1 MQKRFIKGL
10 AAACACVMVF
20 GLSAFGTHSYLE
32 AKDTKVNQFTSGS
45 VETELTGDQN
55 AAVRNIGNVPAYV
68 RVRVLPVTDPE
79 KFSFAFNTSDWE
91 KDGTDTESWW
101 YYKDILEPGEVT
113 SDLFT
118 NVTITGDLSGDD
130 RDFVVYEESTQ
141 SEGYGNPKD
150 AFK

>member
-1 MQKRFIKGL
+1 MQKKIVKGL

-20 GLSAFGTHSYLE
+20 GLSAFGTHSYLQ
-32 AKDTKVNQFTSGS
+32 AKDTKVNQFTSGF
-45 VETELTGDQN
+45 VDTELSGDQN
-55 AAVRNIGNVPAYV
+55 EAVRNTGNVPAYV
-68 RVRVLPVTDPE
+68 RMRVLPAADPE
-79 KFSFAFNTSDWE
+79 KFSFAFNTDDWE
-91 KDGTDTESWW
+91 KDGTSADSWW

-118 NVTITGDLSGDD
+118 DVTITGDLSGSD
-130 RDFVVYEESTQ
+130 RDFAVYEESSQ